1 MDQPLIDDVPK
12 ILTHLQALDT
22 AAQQI
27 ATLFGN
33 PNQSLSVQSY
43 AAMIRA
49 SENQGK
55 TVLEL
60 AKDQSIYRRY
70 DNITNAE
77 KQTVITDKLYEEYKK
92 SGDRIYKDTETQIN
106 RLQAIIGHETD
117 QNKEEVSPTL
127 YGTLNLMTIGKTATG
142 SR

>member
-1 MDQPLIDDVPK
+1 MNFTIHGAGTETVQSDHHYAVYLPVDQPLIDDVPK

-49 SENQGK
+49 SENQR
-55 TVLEL
+55 EN
-60 AKDQSIYRRY
+60 S
-70 DNITNAE
+70 
-77 KQTVITDKLYEEYKK
+77 
-92 SGDRIYKDTETQIN
+92 SGI
-106 RLQAIIGHETD
+106 
-117 QNKEEVSPTL
+117 S
-127 YGTLNLMTIGKTATG
+127 
-142 SR
+142 